1 MSTFVVKDLMVSV
14 LSDRGSVG
22 LCAEDVSATVPT
34 PLTPVVLVAAQTPVL
49 QHVQHV
55 TKRLVAAGDADGS
68 PAVVEA
74 IDEVALD
81 IGRGIV
87 VAAAQGGGVMLPD
100 PNCGGTSL
108 ETIPTP
114 ITPVVHKN
122 AALLRVSHLRQLK
135 AQLHETLAAVD
146 KAQAALVPSGRQV
159 AKVRKQLEGA
169 LESLG

>member
-1 MSTFVVKDLMVSV
+1 
-14 LSDRGSVG
+14 
-22 LCAEDVSATVPT
+22 
-34 PLTPVVLVAAQTPVL
+34 
-49 QHVQHV
+49 
-55 TKRLVAAGDADGS
+55 
-68 PAVVEA
+68 
-74 IDEVALD
+74 
-81 IGRGIV
+81 
-87 VAAAQGGGVMLPD
+87 MLPD